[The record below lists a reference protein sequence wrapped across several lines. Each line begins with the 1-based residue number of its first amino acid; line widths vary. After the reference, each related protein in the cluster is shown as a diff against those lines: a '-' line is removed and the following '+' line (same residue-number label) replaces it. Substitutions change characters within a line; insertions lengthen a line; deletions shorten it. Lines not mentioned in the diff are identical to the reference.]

1 MPWQVTTINVT
12 ANQIG
17 QVVSR
22 NSTLLAVRYMV
33 GAAKHLREAVLELRT
48 DVGRPIICVDLI
60 SQGRIPGSAN
70 GLSRPPHVSRERA
83 VAQ

>member
-1 MPWQVTTINVT
+1 
-12 ANQIG
+12 
-17 QVVSR
+17 
-22 NSTLLAVRYMV
+22 MV

-70 GLSRPPHVSRERA
+70 GLYDGQILTGPIPYRELILVQCPPLARFELDVQPGYGYR
-83 VAQ
+83 